1 VSLETKRS
9 TLVSESSPTSAIV
22 VGYCKMFENL
32 TNKFEEIFSSLKKA
46 PSLNE
51 KQVEEGLRSIRQ
63 ALLEADVALPV
74 AKKLIE
80 NIKPKAI
87 GQDIVRSTTP
97 SQMII
102 KIVYDELV
110 QLLGDKKSELNLNAI
125 PPVSILLVG
134 LQGSGKTTTA
144 AKLAQ
149 YLEKNNKKK
158 SLLVSLDVYRPAAQ
172 EQLKILGEQNSIKT
186 LPIVKDQL
194 PIDIARRALGAASL
208 SGSDII
214 IFDTAGRTQ
223 IDLSMMSEIKELK
236 STLTPSEV
244 ILVADSLTGQVA
256 VNIATEFKKAVDLT
270 GIVLTRA
277 DGDGRGG
284 AAVSMKFTTGVPIKF
299 LGVGE
304 KIENFEVF
312 HPDRI
317 ANRILGM
324 GDIVSLVEKAS
335 QDLDQENIKKTEENL
350 RSGAFSME
358 DYLNQLRQMKKMGGM
373 EGVLS
378 MLPGVSKIKKQM
390 DNANIDENIIKINE
404 AIILSMTK
412 EERLNPKI
420 INASRKKRISSGSGI
435 DSATINKLL
444 KQFKMMTNMMKK
456 CLRVIQK
463 VEYLRKFLTNLNKRK
478 ERKMSKFMNVVRSK
492 VKEDKKDEYMK
503 KLKEFFDNM
512 KGTEG
517 LISMKQIQTGPNNM
531 CIIGEWKDEQ
541 SIAKA
546 RDKMIAGLDT
556 VRLMLEEISP
566 ELGVTDP
573 VAGPVILESK

>member
-1 VSLETKRS
+1 
-9 TLVSESSPTSAIV
+9 
-22 VGYCKMFENL
+22 MFEDL

-87 GQDIVRSTTP
+87 GQEIVRSTTP
-97 SQMII
+97 GQMIV

-110 QLLGDKKSELNLNAI
+110 QLLGDKKSELNLNAV
-125 PPVSILLVG
+125 PPVSIMLVG

-158 SLLVSLDVYRPAAQ
+158 SLLVSLDIYRPAAQ
-172 EQLKILGEQNSIKT
+172 EQLKILGEQNSIQT

-194 PIDIARRALGAASL
+194 PNDIARRALSAASL

-244 ILVADSLTGQVA
+244 MLVADSLTGQVA

-270 GIVLTRA
+270 GIILTRV

-304 KIENFEVF
+304 KVENFEVF

-335 QDLDQENIKKTEENL
+335 QDLDQDKIKATEENL
-350 RSGAFSME
+350 KKGKFSMQ
-358 DYLNQLRQMKKMGGM
+358 DYLSQLRQMKKMGGM

-378 MLPGVSKIKKQM
+378 LLPGVSKIKSQM
-390 DNANIDENIIKINE
+390 DKSGIDEGIISKNE

-412 EERLNPKI
+412 KERENPKI
-420 INASRKKRISSGSGI
+420 INGSRRKRIANGSGT
-435 DSATINKLL
+435 DVATINKLL
-444 KQFKMMTNMMKK
+444 KQFRLMSDMMKK
-456 CLRVIQK
+456 
-463 VEYLRKFLTNLNKRK
+463 
-478 ERKMSKFMNVVRSK
+478 MSKG
-492 VKEDKKDEYMK
+492 DLKKGMSDR
-503 KLKEFFDNM
+503 
-512 KGTEG
+512 G
-517 LISMKQIQTGPNNM
+517 IP
-531 CIIGEWKDEQ
+531 
-541 SIAKA
+541 
-546 RDKMIAGLDT
+546 
-556 VRLMLEEISP
+556 P
-566 ELGVTDP
+566 ELFNQ
-573 VAGPVILESK
+573 LK